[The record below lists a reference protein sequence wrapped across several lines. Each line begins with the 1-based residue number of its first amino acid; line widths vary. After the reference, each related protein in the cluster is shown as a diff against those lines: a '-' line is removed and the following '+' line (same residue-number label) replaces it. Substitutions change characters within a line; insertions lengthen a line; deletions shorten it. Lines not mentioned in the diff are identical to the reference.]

1 MGHLGG
7 AFSEVRDEPG
17 RGEVPDLLVGDAEV
31 EDDLF
36 DALAALERELDLDR
50 RRGVA
55 VEDRVGEVVAV
66 ERAGAGLL
74 GEGAFALPAA
84 EPELAF
90 EEQADV
96 GDRLDV
102 ADEPVVGLPGAE
114 AAAGD
119 RAAAAGEPDERRQ
132 LDREPGRL
140 RPAGRTPTIAQA
152 AGGPVA
158 ATDQD
163 GELVE
168 RDRVLLCDE
177 GEQFLV
183 AFGDLVAAPV
193 SPWCPPCWSLL
204 VDDRVRLF
212 LQLDHSLPVPLHAL
226 FILCWCVLPIPLR
239 LLLGVAAVFRDHPHS
254 DGFLV

>member
-1 MGHLGG
+1 
-7 AFSEVRDEPG
+7 VREEPWW
-17 RGEVPDLLVGDAEV
+17 GEVPDLLVGDAEV

-50 RRGVA
+50 RCGVA

-66 ERAGAGLL
+66 ARAGAGLL
-74 GEGAFALPAA
+74 GECAFALPAA
-84 EPELAF
+84 EPELLLD
-90 EEQADV
+90 EEADV

-102 ADEPVVGLPGAE
+102 ADKTVVGLPGAE

-132 LDREPGRL
+132 VDREPRGL

-168 RDRVLLCDE
+168 CDRVLLCDE

-193 SPWCPPCWSLL
+193 PPWCPPCRSLL

-212 LQLDHSLPVPLHAL
+212 LQLDHSLPVPLPL
-226 FILCWCVLPIPLR
+226 SSLLVLVCAPAPASF
-239 LLLGVAAVFRDHPHS
+239 LLGVAAVFRDHPHS